1 MSPEEWLKQQ
11 EPQRFGI
18 QTAEGK
24 NVEVD
29 VRFPTAEAAPPA
41 QQVVQATPGVTAMSP
56 EQWLA
61 AQTTSTKVPETTAAG
76 IMGAAAR
83 GLAPVAT
90 GAALG
95 AAMGAPLAGVGAVPG
110 AIAGAGAAAL
120 ATTVGDPIVS
130 TVNSLLGTKYTLPT
144 QAMEDLLTRLGVAQP
159 KTEAERIVQSTVGGA
174 AGAGGMAQAGQAV
187 MRAAGAAAP
196 ITREVARQVA
206 AQPLTQIVGG
216 AGAGVASQAAQEMG
230 FGPVGQ
236 IVAGLGGG
244 MAGARVVAP
253 RTPVQLPS
261 DLDEAQR
268 AGIQVLTS
276 DVVPPRT
283 FAQKWMQ
290 AVGERIPVVGTGP
303 VRQAQQSQRV
313 QAVKDIAQD
322 FGITDTQITAKKIW
336 DDLATKRGAD
346 LTKYKTAKDE
356 VIDKIAT
363 AQSNRVLGEQMAREA
378 DELTQKAGQLYADQA
393 KLVNRINQLTTA
405 TVKPLAD
412 DEYLHGG
419 TFSGGMLNRPLYLSK
434 DRNAAQSYAV
444 MSTERTGQGAVQRFK
459 IDLQNK
465 APTQVVNREARS
477 VGIDPDSG
485 TPASVFDS
493 ELHGEEA
500 VDQLLARL
508 RAKGY
513 DHAVLD
519 DIGYGT
525 GGQFKA
531 TVVFPDAVRKMQAV
545 DDIVTESKLGWA
557 GQQRIDR
564 LQKRIDEYRS
574 AIDETNTAAVEKR
587 QLAQVM
593 VDDVSGKV
601 VDLPR
606 TVKAIDEQ
614 IAELSKLNNR
624 QLDPAI
630 QILRDWKASVQ
641 NQDLRS
647 IESLRK
653 QLGEAFKGP
662 ELGSVRSIGEKAVS
676 SIYRPLV
683 EDMGD
688 FIKANGD
695 RRDFLKWKVANARLA
710 DMMGD
715 VNKTALESVLKKGD
729 ATPEVVYNML
739 FSQKPSEVAQL
750 YRNLTPAGRANA
762 RSAIIARAI
771 EKAGGIDN
779 VSPDRFANQVR
790 DLGKSINIF
799 FSGDDLKR
807 VQGLARVI
815 NMTKRAGEAAA
826 LPPSGVQNFY
836 AMLGIGGAG
845 YGGGIPGALA
855 TAGGMATVGG
865 AARLY
870 ESAAIRSMLTKFPQL
885 RPGSAEE
892 AELLKRLMS
901 TLAAQQQVE
910 TPVQPEGIEE

>member
-11 EPQRFGI
+11 EPQRFGV

-41 QQVVQATPGVTAMSP
+41 QQPLQPTPGVTAMSP

-61 AQTTSTKVPETTAAG
+61 AQTTSTKTPETTAAG

-120 ATTVGDPIVS
+120 ATTLGDPIVG
-130 TVNSLLGTKYTLPT
+130 TVNSLLGTKYTMPT

-159 KTEAERIVQSTVGGA
+159 KTEAERIIQSTVAGA
-174 AGAGGMAQAGQAV
+174 AGAGGMASAGQAV
-187 MRAAGAAAP
+187 MKAAGAAAP
-196 ITREVARQVA
+196 VTREVARQVA
-206 AQPLTQIVGG
+206 AQPLAQIVGG
-216 AGAGVASQAAQEMG
+216 AGAGAASQAAQEMG

-236 IVAGLGGG
+236 IVGGLAGG
-244 MAGARVVAP
+244 MAGARMVAP

-290 AVGERIPVVGTGP
+290 AVGERIPVAGTGP

-336 DDLATKRGAD
+336 DDLTAKRGAE

-363 AQSNRVLGEQMAREA
+363 AQSNRVLGEQMAKEA

-393 KLVNRINQLTTA
+393 KLTNRIN
-405 TVKPLAD
+405 
-412 DEYLHGG
+412 E
-419 TFSGGMLNRPLYLSK
+419 
-434 DRNAAQSYAV
+434 
-444 MSTERTGQGAVQRFK
+444 
-459 IDLQNK
+459 LQK
-465 APTQVVNREARS
+465 R
-477 VGIDPDSG
+477 D
-485 TPASVFDS
+485 
-493 ELHGEEA
+493 
-500 VDQLLARL
+500 
-508 RAKGY
+508 
-513 DHAVLD
+513 
-519 DIGYGT
+519 
-525 GGQFKA
+525 
-531 TVVFPDAVRKMQAV
+531 
-545 DDIVTESKLGWA
+545 LGWA

-574 AIDETNTAAVEKR
+574 AIEETNTAAVEKR

-593 VDDVSGKV
+593 MDDVSGKV

-606 TVKAIDEQ
+606 TIKAIDEQ

-630 QILRDWKASVQ
+630 QVLRDWKASVQ

-653 QLGEAFKGP
+653 QLGEAFKSP

-695 RRDFLKWKVANARLA
+695 RRDFLKWKVSNARLA

-750 YRNLTPAGRANA
+750 YRNLSPAGRANA
-762 RSAIIARAI
+762 RSAIIARAV

-790 DLGKSINIF
+790 DLGKSVNIF
-799 FSGDDLKR
+799 FTGDDLKR

-845 YGGGIPGALA
+845 LGGGIPGAMA
-855 TAGGMATVGG
+855 TAAAMGTVGG

-870 ESAAIRSMLTKFPQL
+870 ESGAIRTMLTKFPQL

-910 TPVQPEGIEE
+910 TPATPEEQENQ

>member
-11 EPQRFGI
+11 EPQRFGV

-41 QQVVQATPGVTAMSP
+41 QQVAQATPGVTAISP

-61 AQTTSTKVPETTAAG
+61 AQTASTKAPETTAAG

-120 ATTVGDPIVS
+120 ATTLGDPIVG
-130 TVNSLLGTKYTLPT
+130 TVNSLLGTKYTMPT

-174 AGAGGMAQAGQAV
+174 AGAGGIAQAGQAV

-196 ITREVARQVA
+196 VIREVARQVA

-216 AGAGVASQAAQEMG
+216 AGAGAASQAAQEMG

-236 IVAGLGGG
+236 VVAGLGGG

-290 AVGERIPVVGTGP
+290 VVGERIPVAGTGP
-303 VRQAQQSQRV
+303 ARQAQQSQRV

-322 FGITDTQITAKKIW
+322 FGVTDTQITAKKIW
-336 DDLATKRGAD
+336 DDLTAKRGAE

-363 AQSNRVLGEQMAREA
+363 AQSNRVLGEQMAKEA

-393 KLVNRINQLTTA
+393 KLTNRIN
-405 TVKPLAD
+405 
-412 DEYLHGG
+412 E
-419 TFSGGMLNRPLYLSK
+419 
-434 DRNAAQSYAV
+434 
-444 MSTERTGQGAVQRFK
+444 
-459 IDLQNK
+459 LQK
-465 APTQVVNREARS
+465 R
-477 VGIDPDSG
+477 D
-485 TPASVFDS
+485 
-493 ELHGEEA
+493 
-500 VDQLLARL
+500 
-508 RAKGY
+508 
-513 DHAVLD
+513 
-519 DIGYGT
+519 
-525 GGQFKA
+525 
-531 TVVFPDAVRKMQAV
+531 
-545 DDIVTESKLGWA
+545 LGWA

-564 LQKRIDEYRS
+564 LQKRIGEYRS
-574 AIDETNTAAVEKR
+574 AIEETNTAAVEKR

-593 VDDVSGKV
+593 TDDVSGKV

-630 QILRDWKASVQ
+630 QVLRDWKASVQ

-653 QLGEAFKGP
+653 QLGEAFKSP

-695 RRDFLKWKVANARLA
+695 RRDFLKWKVSNARLA

-750 YRNLTPAGRANA
+750 YRNLSPAGRANA
-762 RSAIIARAI
+762 RSAIIARAV

-790 DLGKSINIF
+790 DLGKSVNIF
-799 FSGDDLKR
+799 FTGDDLKR

-845 YGGGIPGALA
+845 VGGGIPGALA

-870 ESAAIRSMLTKFPQL
+870 ESAAIRTMLTKFPQL

-901 TLAAQQQVE
+901 TLATQQQVE